1 MKNSLRSAVLQRI
14 SSDAPRA
21 DRTARHRHRR
31 AVRAA
36 RPAHGHAVR
45 LTLVV
50 AAVAVLLTGAGYAV
64 WQFTAMPRQHPAA
77 SGRPAARRS
86 PSPTPSASAVLP
98 RPRGQAGDFQVAEQ
112 SFTFTEIAGGELGT
126 RILPVLVRYPET
138 AESGTASV
146 AAPAGGR
153 GFPLVIFAPGFLQCG
168 AVYSDLLTQWASA
181 GYVVAVVNFPET
193 NCQAPNP
200 DESDLIHQP
209 QDVATVISRLDGL
222 SEQPRGSLAGL
233 IDTSRVAVAGHSDGG
248 DTVAAMA
255 AMSCCR
261 YPGLRA
267 AIVLAGAEWPAFTG
281 RWFGAPTPPMLFVQG
296 SADTIN
302 PPAAS
307 MQLYQADTTGIRY
320 YLNLYGAQHLA
331 PYEGDQAP
339 EPIVAQVTIDFLDQ
353 YLAGS
358 GGETGAMDSA
368 GNVAG
373 VAHLVSGGAQ
383 P

>member
-1 MKNSLRSAVLQRI
+1 
-14 SSDAPRA
+14 
-21 DRTARHRHRR
+21 
-31 AVRAA
+31 
-36 RPAHGHAVR
+36 
-45 LTLVV
+45 VV
-50 AAVAVLLTGAGYAV
+50 VLLVGAGYGV
-64 WQFTAMPRQHPAA
+64 RQLTTTLGQHPPATVPPAGHDTA
-77 SGRPAARRS
+77 SHLG
-86 PSPTPSASAVLP
+86 SASRKPPGKA
-98 RPRGQAGDFQVAEQ
+98 GQYTVAELPI
-112 SFTFTEIAGGELGT
+112 TFTEAAGATLGN

-138 AESGTASV
+138 GQPRAGAG
-146 AAPAGGR
+146 AARAGA
-153 GFPLVIFAPGFLQCG
+153 FPLVVFAPGYLQCG
-168 AVYSDLLTQWASA
+168 MVYSDLLAQWASA
-181 GYVVAVVNFPET
+181 GYVVAVINFPQT
-193 NCQAPNP
+193 NCQTANPNE
-200 DESDLIHQP
+200 DDLIHQP
-209 QDVATVISRLDGL
+209 QDVAAVIGLLNGL
-222 SEQPRGSLAGL
+222 SEHSQGPLAHL

-281 RWFGAPTPPMLFVQG
+281 RWFGAPTPPMLFIQG
-296 SADTIN
+296 AADTIN

-307 MQLYQADTTGIRY
+307 MQLYQADSLGIRY

-331 PYEGDQAP
+331 PYEGDQSP

-358 GGETGAMDSA
+358 GHETSALDST
-368 GNVAG
+368 GNVPG